1 MRDLI
6 LEAASRLIRSQRI
19 LGLNKTE
26 AFRRLSLVWKVQRK
40 LALAVKQ
47 ELDRVQAEAEQNQ
60 KELAELRR
68 RWADEQPEREA
79 LEIPTVK

>member
-1 MRDLI
+1 MSL
-6 LEAASRLIRSQRI
+6 
-19 LGLNKTE
+19 
-26 AFRRLSLVWKVQRK
+26 LSKVQRK

-60 KELAELRR
+60 QELAELRR

-79 LEIPTVK
+79 GTRNYHSECDS